1 MYNGEW
7 WAKSNGEHHKHHK
20 NAFQRDTNIVAKQIE
35 NKNSIELDIF
45 IFYKIQTPL
54 ALIKFMANF
63 IISIKTKIISNKK
76 NAEANKK
83 LPRLPIRIRYI
94 YCNIRKIHRK
104 SIYYPIET
112 ICREFNTVTPK
123 KYCVI

>member
-94 YCNIRKIHRK
+94 YIVINEKYTGK
-104 SIYYPIET
+104 VFT
-112 ICREFNTVTPK
+112 IQ
-123 KYCVI
+123 